1 MTSTVTPT
9 EASFSQRYLATL
21 LLFAM
26 LVAADALFILVH
38 VVHAWTPFL
47 DDSKYALDADLGM
60 AELYQYV
67 KLLWLLGCLGVA
79 FCQTRRGAFIAWAGF
94 FALLLL
100 DDVAQLHENGGRY
113 FARSLG
119 LATAFGLRGVDY
131 GELIAAAIIAAIG
144 VAVVLATLRNKDRA
158 SRQLSLDMFALLCL
172 LAIFAVALDAVHSF
186 TYARAPALVD
196 VLALAEDGG
205 ELVVVSV
212 ITAYAFDIASNFG
225 QQRIPVWE
233 RLTGLLPFRRVR
245 ENS

>member
-1 MTSTVTPT
+1 MPSTVASRADSYLPT
-9 EASFSQRYLATL
+9 V

-38 VVHAWTPFL
+38 IVHAWTPFL
-47 DDSKYALDADLGM
+47 DDSKYALDTDLGM

-113 FARSLG
+113 FARALG
-119 LATAFGLRGVDY
+119 LAGALGLRGVDY
-131 GELIAAAIIAAIG
+131 GELIVAAIIAAIG
-144 VAVVLATLRNKDRA
+144 VTIVLATLRKTDRA
-158 SRQLSLDMFALLCL
+158 SRQLSLDMFALLCV
-172 LAIFAVALDAVHSF
+172 LAMFAVALDAVHSF
-186 TYARAPALVD
+186 TYARAPALID

-205 ELVVVSV
+205 ELVVVSA
-212 ITAYAFDIASNFG
+212 ITAYAFDIASNSG
-225 QQRIPVWE
+225 QQRIPVWA
-233 RLTGLLPFRRVR
+233 RLYRLLRFRRGL
-245 ENS
+245 ENP